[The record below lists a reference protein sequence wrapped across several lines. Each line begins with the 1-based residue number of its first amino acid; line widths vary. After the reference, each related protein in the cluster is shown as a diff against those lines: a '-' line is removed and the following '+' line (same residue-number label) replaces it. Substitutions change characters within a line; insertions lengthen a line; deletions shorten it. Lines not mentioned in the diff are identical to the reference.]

1 MNLFILLSKKIIF
14 PEIDISGENSDFHM
28 YVNIFNNGVGGTGGT
43 GGTNDFI
50 RSLYKFMIIHDY
62 ISSQANYSP
71 FRQEH
76 AKVNV
81 KTDQR
86 HHKYTFLK
94 RNMENI
100 FFQKEDKEQFL
111 DYFCKI
117 QKHYFAFARLL
128 NAWKYKRAQVM
139 VSDDL
144 YLNPLDTNGKNIF
157 VIVQN
162 RKKYL
167 FSIANLINMT
177 NSALSNTCHFFA
189 SPLILKNPYNN
200 GVFNKSDLYNLYF
213 AIKKSTFIMPTLFHY
228 YFLANFNITRFR
240 EQHEGV
246 IREISI
252 ENYVKNTDYNALY
265 DKVFTMLK
273 EHKPRL
279 SIHPDFPKEELV
291 NIMRPYLRLYYV
303 SLYSL
308 DEYKKLTAFSEL
320 HKKLHKFYRYN
331 PKFGRKTIKRV
342 CNTNFK
348 FINQIVYNNKHINY
362 YKSVSTEEFMKT
374 HEECNEYNSADSS
387 EDEYDTEVNTESNI
401 ISNNLYDRAGESF
414 RILLFQAIVN
424 TNADATNTGS
434 SNMVHNA
441 DDGGTTVYVSESDT
455 SSDESSESSDFEY
468 IRRPREGEIA
478 IDDDETEYQQML
490 TNMMLADEN
499 QEPIAQQ
506 YTNRIID
513 TEESDSESETDEIVI
528 QEESDD
534 DSDMVLGSDEDESD

>member
-14 PEIDISGENSDFHM
+14 PEIDILGENSDFDM
-28 YVNIFNNGVGGTGGT
+28 YVNVFNNGII
-43 GGTNDFI
+43 NDFI
-50 RSLYKFMIIHDY
+50 RSLYKFMIIHHY
-62 ISSQANYSP
+62 ISSQSNYSP
-71 FRQEH
+71 FSQSNTKANE
-76 AKVNV
+76 
-81 KTDQR
+81 KTQQIY
-86 HHKYTFLK
+86 HKYNFLK
-94 RNMENI
+94 RNMENV

-117 QKHYFAFARLL
+117 QKHYFAFSRLL
-128 NAWKYKRAQVM
+128 NAWKYKRATVM

-167 FSIANLINMT
+167 FSIANLINMA

-213 AIKKSTFIMPTLFHY
+213 AIKKSSFIMPTLFHY

-252 ENYVKNTDYNALY
+252 ENYVKNTDCNALY
-265 DKVFTMLK
+265 DKVFNMLK

-279 SIHPDFPKEELV
+279 AIHPDFPKEELV

-308 DEYKKLTAFSEL
+308 DEYKKLNAFSEL

-342 CNTNFK
+342 CNTDFK
-348 FINQIVYNNKHINY
+348 FTNQIAYNNKHINY
-362 YKSVSTEEFMKT
+362 YTSVSTEEFMKT
-374 HEECNEYNSADSS
+374 HEECNEYNSANSS
-387 EDEYDTEVNTESNI
+387 DDEYEATENSESNI
-401 ISNNLYDRAGESF
+401 ISNSINDRSGESF

-424 TNADATNTGS
+424 TNADVTNAGP
-434 SNMVHNA
+434 SNIEHNA
-441 DDGGTTVYVSESDT
+441 DDGGTVYDSDT
-455 SSDESSESSDFEY
+455 SSDSSDFEY
-468 IRRPREGEIA
+468 IHRPSGGEIA
-478 IDDDETEYQQML
+478 IDNDETEYQQML
-490 TNMMLADEN
+490 TNMMLDDEN
-499 QEPIAQQ
+499 QEPILQQ

-513 TEESDSESETDEIVI
+513 TEESDSESECDEIVI
-528 QEESDD
+528 QEESDE
-534 DSDMVLGSDEDESD
+534 DSDMDIDSDTDESV

>member
-28 YVNIFNNGVGGTGGT
+28 YVNIFNNGSV
-43 GGTNDFI
+43 GTNDFI

-71 FRQEH
+71 FRQAN
-76 AKVNV
+76 AKANV

-86 HHKYTFLK
+86 HHKYNFLK

-167 FSIANLINMT
+167 FSIANLINMA

-265 DKVFTMLK
+265 DKVFNMLK

-279 SIHPDFPKEELV
+279 AIHPDFPKEELV

-348 FINQIVYNNKHINY
+348 FTNQIAYNNKHINY

-374 HEECNEYNSADSS
+374 HEECNQYDSEDSS
-387 EDEYDTEVNTESNI
+387 EDEYDATSNSESNI
-401 ISNNLYDRAGESF
+401 ISNNIHDRTGESF

-424 TNADATNTGS
+424 TNADAI
-434 SNMVHNA
+434 NA
-441 DDGGTTVYVSESDT
+441 DASNNLDGGTVYDSESDT
-455 SSDESSESSDFEY
+455 SSDDSSDFEY
-468 IRRPREGEIA
+468 IRRPRGGEIA

-490 TNMMLADEN
+490 TNMMLDDEN
-499 QEPIAQQ
+499 QEPISQQ

-528 QEESDD
+528 QEESDAESEMD
-534 DSDMVLGSDEDESD
+534 LDSDEDE